1 MAALAFAALAKR
13 QEISFVLFFLL
24 LFFFTILGV
33 ESVSEIKIPTNKF
46 VLISMPRKNKKKA
59 KRKKAKKRS
68 GGYNRGGFRGLQNN
82 PNHRGGD
89 RGGRNNYNNNGGY
102 NNYDIRRGGS
112 GGRGGRRNYHDN
124 NGGRNYDNNNK
135 SVHNSNKT
143 ASNTD
148 FDIFQDQLEQ
158 LYYLSKPASKS
169 SGETKQDDTQLHFLG
184 AKLIPSATTK
194 EELISTDLG
203 LWTSIFSYLHFNE
216 HERLSVRT
224 LCRLFHTVLPG
235 PTCAGVYTM
244 YPHPNHA
251 SLNSLMTR
259 LNEMARVEGSNVPTH
274 LFLANGVHVI
284 EDEDHDFT
292 GFYGSVVNMLNINI
306 PISIIG
312 ESREQCIVMG
322 GLWMNGSEEDDV
334 NVSNLTLRDS
344 ESHGVYGHLG
354 ASMHMDNVSVENS
367 GGNGVHVSGT
377 KRSTMKNCN
386 VSHSERNGLW
396 VVNVGLMTIDG
407 NGTTIHHNC
416 TGGWTGRY
424 GLNAYDSSSIHLAS
438 SLTKE
443 MISKNNG
450 GGGNHGGEGKIK
462 TITGKP
468 KDEKK

>member
-1 MAALAFAALAKR
+1 
-13 QEISFVLFFLL
+13 
-24 LFFFTILGV
+24 
-33 ESVSEIKIPTNKF
+33 
-46 VLISMPRKNKKKA
+46 MPRKNKKKG

-68 GGYNRGGFRGLQNN
+68 GGYNRGGGFRGLQNN
-82 PNHRGGD
+82 PNHRGGY

-135 SVHNSNKT
+135 SVRNSNKT

-194 EELISTDLG
+194 EELNSTDLG

-251 SLNSLMTR
+251 SLNSLTNR
-259 LNEMARVEGSNVPTH
+259 LNEMASVEGSNVPEY
-274 LFLANGVHVI
+274 LFLANGVHEIEIYQRHGSDCNAVI
-284 EDEDHDFT
+284 
-292 GFYGSVVNMLNINI
+292 INI

-312 ESREQCIVMG
+312 ESREHCIVIG
-322 GLWMNGSEEDDV
+322 GLKIDRKKEHDELSKLYHQWKRSGKTLTMEKDDV
-334 NVSNLTLRDS
+334 NVSDLTLR
-344 ESHGVYGHLG
+344 ESKGNGVYGYRGACIHLN
-354 ASMHMDNVSVENS
+354 NVSVEYSKNY
-367 GGNGVHVSGT
+367 GVVVCCNVSST
-377 KRSTMKNCN
+377 YRNRNTMKNCN
-386 VSHSERNGLW
+386 VSRSKGSGL
-396 VVNVGLMTIDG
+396 VVGTGALLWYDGTI
-407 NGTTIHHNC
+407 IHHNF
-416 TGGWTGRY
+416 TDEDSAHYGVHTSSGRMIDTHGGGRY
-424 GLNAYDSSSIHLAS
+424 LIPSVNDTIIHETYGLGNDTD
-438 SLTKE
+438 SLTVGCGIY
-443 MISKNNG
+443 ISPSGDNNRYTKLSSVG
-450 GGGNHGGEGKIK
+450 G
-462 TITGKP
+462 TGHAGQWYT
-468 KDEKK
+468 